1 MIMNRTIEM
10 TGRNLVYEEVRSG
23 SVADDGRKVVMDGDN
38 VRYKETVGVAT
49 VKEQTVVAEVE
60 ETATAG
66 TLPECLATEQALRYW
81 QRLREAGFVDK
92 CGKLLSTTTRQQAC
106 TIADEFA
113 KKVGLE
119 QVKWK
124 VFQTYWNI
132 SNLAQDWSHSRTN
145 NWNPAR
151 CDEIKDIF
159 NDKE

>member
-49 VKEQTVVAEVE
+49 VEEQTVVAEVE

-81 QRLREAGFVDK
+81 QRLREAGFVDLS
-92 CGKLLSTTTRQQAC
+92 GQLLSTTTRLQAWY
-106 TIADEFA
+106 IAEQFA
-113 KKVGLE
+113 EKLDVKS
-119 QVKWK
+119 VKWK
-124 VFQTYWNI
+124 LFQSFWNI
-132 SNLAQDWSHSRTN
+132 KNLAQYKVRSQDSGKLPTRHE
-145 NWNPAR
+145 
-151 CDEIKDIF
+151 EI
-159 NDKE
+159 DKVFED